1 MTVNN
6 TASWVNGRGNT
17 VTVQHGVGG
26 GGHSFTRTTVAVPGG
41 KTWTGVNIE
50 GHRTGLH
57 VAGSQASQNAL
68 HNAVGAARGN
78 GAAAVPQGNVNN
90 VAPAAG
96 ALTPPPANAAIP
108 ALPNVAAAA
117 ANPDTSGLKTLAQN
131 ELSRIQQ
138 GVQNGTLGQG
148 RAAQMTAHVN
158 DLSAQLASGNVTADQ
173 AANLSNELNALS
185 GRIFNRKQTN
195 RIWQQGQNGQIS
207 QDQANAGIAQVHQ
220 SRQDIAAGN
229 ITAAN
234 AYQNLPV

>member
-17 VTVQHGVGG
+17 VTVKQGVGNA
-26 GGHSFTRTTVAVPGG
+26 GHSFTRTTIAVPGG

-57 VAGSQASQNAL
+57 VAGTQASKNAL
-68 HNAVGAARGN
+68 NNAVSAARGN
-78 GAAAVPQGNVNN
+78 GAAAAPQGNVNM

-108 ALPNVAAAA
+108 ALPNAAVAS
-117 ANPDTSGLKTLAQN
+117 PDTTGLQKQAQS
-131 ELSRIQQ
+131 ELSRIQH
-138 GVQNGTLGQG
+138 GTQNGILGQG
-148 RAAQMTAHVN
+148 HANQMTAEIN
-158 DLSAQLASGNVTADQ
+158 GISAQLAGGNLAAGQVTQ
-173 AANLSNELNALS
+173 LTNELNALS
-185 GRIFNRKQTN
+185 GQIFNRKQTN

-220 SRQDIAAGN
+220 SRQAIAAGN
-229 ITAAN
+229 DNAAN